1 MVQNGFVS
9 GAAGTRFVSEQG
21 VKMGRRSILHV
32 QLNGEKG
39 VNGIEIGGY
48 VSPVAEA
55 TMTLYD

>member
-1 MVQNGFVS
+1 MVKNELIS
-9 GAAGTRFVSEQG
+9 GAAGTRFISEQG

-48 VSPVAEA
+48 VSPVADA
-55 TMTLYD
+55 TMKL